1 MATVSPL
8 APYKSKRNFAITPA
22 ARPRPPLDKG
32 EIPGVRQ
39 FDPALYPGH
48 GQLLEVATAQG
59 LLSAAQ
65 LNVIEFHTWNAV
77 KTAIGKP
84 DRMTFDLHPG
94 DVVKWPQIQQ
104 AAELV
109 RVFLEQLEL
118 ASFVKTSGGNGLQ

>member
-1 MATVSPL
+1 MTDRAGIEG
-8 APYKSKRNFAITPA
+8 FAD
-22 ARPRPPLDKG
+22 R
-32 EIPGVRQ
+32 
-39 FDPALYPGH
+39 
-48 GQLLEVATAQG
+48 EVATAQG

-65 LNVIEFHTWNAV
+65 LNVIEFRTWNAV

-84 DRMTFDLHPG
+84 DRMTFDLDPG
-94 DVVKWPQIQQ
+94 DGVKWPQFQQ